1 MTEDKIKREAE
12 DAGLILLRSAD
23 RSYGKGYQNYKE
35 YRFKECG
42 HTQYCQPTH
51 VRRKNIKCN
60 TCFIAEIEQTLNKNG
75 YTLIGH
81 NGNSVYKI
89 MRKECEHIYSLHSS
103 AIRTKTTDR
112 CSICYEERVAR
123 ECLPM
128 GLELKGKIQQ
138 PGSKPGQYRRYR
150 FISCGH
156 EIETCPE
163 AVRDGRFECKICI
176 SNEFASEVAQQGL
189 EVLSGSTKQGYRY
202 FNLPCGCQKEI
213 RMDHARQGSWICE
226 NCNETP
232 LTSKSNVY
240 LLKIQTKD
248 FSWLK
253 LGFAKQVNTRASNYG
268 LPVNS
273 CVTTLKVLPV
283 SSGYLAMG
291 LEKGIHG
298 LFKEHRLDKN
308 YMREYHRFNGHT
320 ECYPL
325 ELEELITTE
334 LNKYETEETLV

>member
-1 MTEDKIKREAE
+1 MSEDKIKREAE
-12 DAGLILLRSAD
+12 DAGLILLRNAD
-23 RSYGKGYQNYKE
+23 RSYGKSYQNYKE

-60 TCFIAEIEQTLNKNG
+60 TCFITDIEQTLNKNG
-75 YTLIGH
+75 YTLISHEGH
-81 NGNSVYKI
+81 SVYKI
-89 MRKECEHIYSLHSS
+89 MRKECGHAYSLNLT

-112 CSICYEERVAR
+112 CSICYEEKIAQ

-128 GLELKGKIQQ
+128 GLELV
-138 PGSKPGQYRRYR
+138 SKTEQRPGQYRRYR
-150 FISCGH
+150 FITCGH

-163 AVRDGRFECKICI
+163 AVRNGRFECKICI

-189 EVLSGSTKQGYRY
+189 IVLPGSTKKGYRY

-213 RMDHARQGSWICE
+213 RMGHARQGSWICE
-226 NCNETP
+226 NCNVTP

-253 LGFAKQVNTRASNYG
+253 LGFAKEINIRKSNYG
-268 LPVNS
+268 LPSES
-273 CVTTLKVLPV
+273 CITTLKVIPV
-283 SSGYLAMG
+283 GSGHLALA
-291 LEKGIHG
+291 LEKSIHN
-298 LFKEHRLDKN
+298 LFKVHRLDK
-308 YMREYHRFNGHT
+308 YKMREYHKFNGHT

-325 ELEELITTE
+325 ELETPLMEA
-334 LNKYETEETLV
+334 LNKYEMEVVLE